1 MALTAYDWLL
11 VRRTV
16 SLALALAMLVFVVMV
31 GTDDAASTFAGRV
44 GRLAA
49 LVSLAGGGAAFIAT
63 EQARSRG
70 EMRALAAAGVAPVK
84 ASLGAIVG
92 GAIVG
97 AVGPVLA
104 IVHRVDL
111 TPLFPHVAP
120 SGKTWIA
127 QDSAW
132 FDTARGVV
140 VRASGELAQVA
151 APAAREALTEGPMPR
166 LATAVALSVAAIGF
180 PLWATAQSSVLRR
193 SAVGLSAAAASVAL
207 FHLVAA
213 QRMGAA
219 ALVLPPALLVLDA
232 AALHR
237 SSYSAR
243 PRARLRRAS

>member
-1 MALTAYDWLL
+1 LTAYDWLL

-16 SLALALAMLVFVVMV
+16 SLALALAMLVFIVML

-97 AVGPVLA
+97 AAGPVLVFA
-104 IVHRVDL
+104 RGVDL
-111 TPLFPHVAP
+111 TPLFPRVAP
-120 SGKTWIA
+120 SGKTWVA
-127 QDSAW
+127 QDGAW
-132 FDTARGVV
+132 LDAARGVV
-140 VRASGELAQVA
+140 VRATGELAQVTS
-151 APAAREALTEGPMPR
+151 PAVREALVEGPIPR
-166 LATAVALSVAAIGF
+166 LATAVALCVAAVGL
-180 PLWATAQSSVLRR
+180 PLWATTRSTALRR
-193 SAVGLSAAAASVAL
+193 SAVAIGAAAASVAL

-213 QRMGAA
+213 QRIAAA
-219 ALVLPPALLVLDA
+219 ALVIPPALLVLDA
-232 AALHR
+232 VALHR

-243 PRARLRRAS
+243 PAARFRSASWR